1 MIKKI
6 LIKVNPGMSDQ
17 TYEKVTTYRRNA
29 FTVLFVFLGILTI
42 IINSL
47 VKHYFIGIDLTF
59 LATLSNFFFA
69 IALGFKLSILYDLSH
84 PERLH
89 KHKVMESDERTQ
101 FIRQRADALSLNFLL
116 LLAITAALYGYS
128 NSDQG
133 WFFLIIPLILLLAL
147 RASLRWLLN
156 KLL

>member
-1 MIKKI
+1 M
-6 LIKVNPGMSDQ
+6 
-17 TYEKVTTYRRNA
+17 
-29 FTVLFVFLGILTI
+29 
-42 IINSL
+42 
-47 VKHYFIGIDLTF
+47 
-59 LATLSNFFFA
+59 
-69 IALGFKLSILYDLSH
+69 SILYDLSH

-89 KHKVMESDERTQ
+89 KHKVIESDERTQ

-147 RASLRWLLN
+147 RTSLRWLLN